1 MASIGFDD
9 TLRGVDG
16 GSGEYTGP
24 AQSLSAQPRALD
36 IKGDLTVTATLKVYI
51 LNFLTFKVQIIK
63 NSIKWVRPWPEKKCR
78 NWYEVKLDCHGG
90 GGCLKMK
97 TNDTVYLSFKLGNK
111 I

>member
-24 AQSLSAQPRALD
+24 AQPLSAQPRALD

-51 LNFLTFKVQIIK
+51 LIFLTFKVQIIK
-63 NSIKWVRPWPEKKCR
+63 NSIKLVRPWLEKKCR

-90 GGCLKMK
+90 GGFEILHSDLI
-97 TNDTVYLSFKLGNK
+97 NHIFLSQ

>member
-24 AQSLSAQPRALD
+24 AQPLSAQPRALD

-63 NSIKWVRPWPEKKCR
+63 NSIKWVRPWPVSCLQRTRDCSELWLCTRQSASFLKCKQTR
-78 NWYEVKLDCHGG
+78 
-90 GGCLKMK
+90 
-97 TNDTVYLSFKLGNK
+97 
-111 I
+111 II